1 MAAMP
6 PPENENTIDAL
17 IDSFLENIPVIDLA
31 NLGYALQQELHIT
44 QEIDLFRS
52 QQGWGSTLM
61 TFLELDPDERLLV
74 AVQAGSLLL
83 IKLAL
88 DNEANIDITYSNEG
102 RTMLHLAAERGNV
115 NVVQYFLEGEGFNI
129 EARTQ
134 FGDTPLH
141 AAVATEH
148 VDVVR
153 LLLQRGANPN
163 AINLGRLTPLHL
175 AARGDSAEIVN
186 LLIQYNAD
194 RYARDQDART
204 PQDHARN
211 RAQLNLEIIR
221 LLELE
226 PIPQLS
232 PELQQLYRNAI
243 NRLDQLLEGVR
254 VIHTQPSSGI

>member
-1 MAAMP
+1 
-6 PPENENTIDAL
+6 
-17 IDSFLENIPVIDLA
+17 
-31 NLGYALQQELHIT
+31 
-44 QEIDLFRS
+44 
-52 QQGWGSTLM
+52 M

-88 DNEANIDITYSNEG
+88 DNEANINIIYSNEG
-102 RTMLHLAAERGNV
+102 RTMLHLAAAHGYV
-115 NVVQYFLEGEGFNI
+115 NVVQYFLEDEGFNI
-129 EARTQ
+129 EVRTQ

-141 AAVATEH
+141 AAVAARQVE
-148 VDVVR
+148 VVR

-163 AINLGRLTPLHL
+163 AINVERLTPLHI
-175 AARGDSAEIVN
+175 AARGDSVEIVN
-186 LLIQYNAD
+186 LLIEHDANRHAQ
-194 RYARDQDART
+194 DQNGRR

-211 RAQLNLEIIR
+211 QAQPNQEIVR

-226 PIPQLS
+226 PIPQQS

-254 VIHTQPSSGI
+254 VRHTQPSSGI